1 MERSKHMNAK
11 RWMALF
17 LALTLAITMLA
28 GCTKKTETPVADPE
42 QGQTE
47 QEPEQETQNQ
57 TQPVTP
63 QQPEQEEKPQ
73 PEEPTPD
80 EPQDEQHRCGTGAG
94 YLRKDRNCTES
105 TWSGQLRVHLLRA

>member
-1 MERSKHMNAK
+1 MNAK

-47 QEPEQETQNQ
+47 QEPET
-57 TQPVTP
+57 
-63 QQPEQEEKPQ
+63 EQY
-73 PEEPTPD
+73 
-80 EPQDEQHRCGTGAG
+80 EQ
-94 YLRKDRNCTES
+94 
-105 TWSGQLRVHLLRA
+105 

>member
-1 MERSKHMNAK
+1 MNAK

-47 QEPEQETQNQ
+47 QEPEQEWGQG
-57 TQPVTP
+57 P
-63 QQPEQEEKPQ
+63 QRQEPE
-73 PEEPTPD
+73 
-80 EPQDEQHRCGTGAG
+80 
-94 YLRKDRNCTES
+94 
-105 TWSGQLRVHLLRA
+105 

>member
-1 MERSKHMNAK
+1 MNAK

-47 QEPEQETQNQ
+47 QETQNQ

-73 PEEPTPD
+73 PEEPMPD
-80 EPQDEQHRCGTGAG
+80 EPQDEQQPVQEPELTPGMIRRRRSAPI
-94 YLRKDRNCTES
+94 LRRTI
-105 TWSGQLRVHLLRA
+105 SG

>member
-1 MERSKHMNAK
+1 MNAK

-42 QGQTE
+42 QGQME
-47 QEPEQETQNQ
+47 PEPEQETQNQ

-73 PEEPTPD
+73 PEEPTPN
-80 EPQDEQHRCGTGAG
+80 EPQDEQQPVQEPELLPQVPPFSFLFLQSHGLPC
-94 YLRKDRNCTES
+94 S
-105 TWSGQLRVHLLRA
+105 SVQLPR

>member
-1 MERSKHMNAK
+1 MNAK

-47 QEPEQETQNQ
+47 QER
-57 TQPVTP
+57 
-63 QQPEQEEKPQ
+63 KSRR
-73 PEEPTPD
+73 PTSRRTSSS
-80 EPQDEQHRCGTGAG
+80 RC
-94 YLRKDRNCTES
+94 RSRS
-105 TWSGQLRVHLLRA
+105 

>member
-1 MERSKHMNAK
+1 MNAK

-47 QEPEQETQNQ
+47 QEPEQEETGGFGLFNVNQ
-57 TQPVTP
+57 RIQLNYGREYGLKIQSTYGQGTEIWVRIPCRAEKIKRKRNISKKITP
-63 QQPEQEEKPQ
+63 FEENTAK
-73 PEEPTPD
+73 
-80 EPQDEQHRCGTGAG
+80 
-94 YLRKDRNCTES
+94 L
-105 TWSGQLRVHLLRA
+105 

>member
-1 MERSKHMNAK
+1 MNAK

-47 QEPEQETQNQ
+47 QEPEQEPLPWQVQEPPLSLVPRRCPWQ
-57 TQPVTP
+57 TEAQSSAH
-63 QQPEQEEKPQ
+63 E
-73 PEEPTPD
+73 
-80 EPQDEQHRCGTGAG
+80 
-94 YLRKDRNCTES
+94 
-105 TWSGQLRVHLLRA
+105 